1 MSPESIPQNVKP
13 LFSVIVPLHDDR
25 GVALKAIQGWLGQK
39 TETVPFEIVVVDSGR
54 PKLARQAA
62 KLLGPGDHLVREPSA
77 NEALLYNAGAKA
89 ATADWLVF
97 SESHV
102 VPCAGAAAALCHRL
116 LDPDC
121 DAAVLGSVHG
131 IRSRF
136 AAVDAEL
143 CNRESSAMRGLGLW
157 RAVGLRGFAIRRET
171 FNSLGRFTE
180 EYFRFAETALAIRL
194 VESGHQL
201 EEFPDVALEHFDT
214 DGPRELLSAM
224 AIGRLGACRFWAAEP
239 KLAANY
245 FGCPAPRGGPG
256 IVDPTRARQVWQK
269 LLRALLGLDFKSVS
283 KLAPLA
289 GPKLFAALFAWRG
302 QEWKA
307 RWRAWGASL
316 RFLTMLHL
324 THRRRAI
331 ADCQPLLDQ
340 YLHLRECCADIG
352 SVWFRAETPRDLPIF
367 AEVPS
372 SVNAESLPDCGI
384 NFFPPEVWQG
394 ESYCWS
400 APQAAIMLPKVW
412 PDCCVRLD
420 ARPTGGWL
428 ARRPR
433 LFLDGRHIGAECVT
447 ETGGIVE
454 VIIPA
459 EMGPAE
465 ENAVLSWECD
475 PFVPADSGLADQ
487 RKLGVALIRATVE
500 QSVAAATSKTWE
512 RAA

>member
-1 MSPESIPQNVKP
+1 MSKEAIPQDLKP

-25 GVALKAIQGWLGQK
+25 GMAVQAIQGWLNQRTG
-39 TETVPFEIVVVDSGR
+39 TVPFEIVVVDPDK
-54 PKLARQAA
+54 PKLAQRVDV
-62 KLLGPGDHLVREPSA
+62 LLGPRDHLVREPSS
-77 NEALLYNAGAKA
+77 NEAVLYNAGAKA

-102 VPCAGAAAALCHRL
+102 VPRPEAASVLGHRL

-121 DAAVLGSVHG
+121 DAAILGSVHG

-143 CNRESSAMRGLGLW
+143 CDRESSTMRGLGLW

-214 DGPRELLSAM
+214 DGPRELLIAM
-224 AIGRLGACRFWAAEP
+224 AIGRLGACRFWSAEP
-239 KLAANY
+239 KLAASY

-256 IVDPTRARQVWQK
+256 IVDPTWARQVWQK

-307 RWRAWGASL
+307 RWRAWGESL

-352 SVWFRAETPRDLPIF
+352 SVWFQAETSRNLSPSG
-367 AEVPS
+367 EVS
-372 SVNAESLPDCGI
+372 LFVTTESLPDCGI

-394 ESYCWS
+394 ELYCWS
-400 APQAAIMLPKVW
+400 APQAAIMLPRVW
-412 PDCCVRLD
+412 PDCRIRLD

-433 LFLDGRHIGAECVT
+433 LYLDGRSIAAECVT
-447 ETGGIVE
+447 ETDGMVE
-454 VIIPA
+454 VMIPA
-459 EMGPAE
+459 EICPLAE
-465 ENAVLSWECD
+465 SAVLSWECD

-487 RKLGVALIRATVE
+487 RKLGVAIINATVE
-500 QSVAAATSKTWE
+500 KTAAADTSKIWE